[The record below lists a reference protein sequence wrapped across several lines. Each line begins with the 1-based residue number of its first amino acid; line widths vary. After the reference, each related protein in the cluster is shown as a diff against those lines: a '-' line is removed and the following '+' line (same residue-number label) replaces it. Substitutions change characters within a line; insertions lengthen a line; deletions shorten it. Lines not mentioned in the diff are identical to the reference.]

1 MPALTLPPT
10 CDRASTI
17 ALYPDLCEGLGA
29 VPLLIDASKVDK
41 IGQSMLQL
49 LASAAR
55 SEGGISIQNPSEP
68 FLAAVKLT
76 GLEHIVMDG
85 ANA

>member
-1 MPALTLPPT
+1 MPALTLPPI

-29 VPLLIDASKVDK
+29 APLTLDASKVERV
-41 IGQSMLQL
+41 GQAMLQV

-55 SEGGISIQNPSEP
+55 SEGGISVQNPSEP
-68 FLAAVKLT
+68 FVAALKLT
-76 GLEHIVMDG
+76 GLEAIVMDG

>member
-1 MPALTLPPT
+1 MPAVTLPAT

-29 VPLLIDASKVDK
+29 VPLAIDASKVEK
-41 IGQSMLQL
+41 IGQTMLQV

-55 SEGGISIQNPSEP
+55 SEGGISVQNPSEP
-68 FLAAVKLT
+68 FLAALKLT
-76 GLEHIVMDG
+76 GLEAIVMDG